1 MAQEGENSQDNNV
14 PPDNSFDFL
23 GSMDLANLGD
33 VNEIMSSQ
41 SNTND
46 VNTEDIVED
55 TTNDDGDTTGDSE
68 DNQEDPSSKDIK
80 KPSPFTPYAKLVKEE
95 GVLPNFDVDAWD
107 GEPAGLIQ
115 AMQAEIQ
122 NGIKTSI
129 DAFDPRVKWLQEN
142 VQQGV
147 SFEDLL
153 NVDRQRISLNSITE
167 EALVADEALQKNILT
182 EYYKETTQFSD
193 ARIAKEIER
202 LETIG
207 DLTEE
212 SKGVFEELKQINVA
226 KEQQLRV
233 QAQQRQAQQAE
244 QSKLQLEQF
253 KQTVAKIDEIVP
265 GVKVNT
271 AIKDKLYK
279 GLTTAVDINPAT
291 GQPVN
296 EIQKAFMENPQL
308 ETTFAYLWYATDGFK
323 DFKVFGSAGK
333 KSAVKEFESAI
344 SNMDFS
350 QGTKQKVARPTSDQS
365 LVDQMEQI
373 SRWGRQQ

>member
-1 MAQEGENSQDNNV
+1 MAQEGEITQDNNV

-279 GLTTAVDINPAT
+279 GLTTAVDVNPAT